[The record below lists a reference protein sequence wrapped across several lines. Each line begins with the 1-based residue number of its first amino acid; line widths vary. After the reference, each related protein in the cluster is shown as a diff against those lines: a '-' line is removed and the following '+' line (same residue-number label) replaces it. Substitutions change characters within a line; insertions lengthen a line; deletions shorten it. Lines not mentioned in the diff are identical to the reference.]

1 MNDFIRARTDGQ
13 KQIRMAEIK
22 ASADALFNEMPYSV
36 ITLTTISA
44 KLGWS
49 RANLY
54 KYVTTKEEIFL
65 AICEEKM
72 QAYFSSLN
80 AAFPDGNKYSA
91 NVVAEVWA
99 GILNANK
106 DYLHYVSIL
115 TSIIEKNVT
124 VDRLAQFKKT
134 YYDEAFPFSA
144 KLSKMLEISE
154 DSARSLFLDVLLY
167 SSACA
172 SSCEKNPLVQ
182 KALAK
187 IKISTGKKDFYDI
200 MKNFILMEIN
210 WRTSQ
215 KSS

>member
-22 ASADALFNEMPYSV
+22 ASADALFNEMPYSD
-36 ITLTTISA
+36 ITLTTIST

-54 KYVTTKEEIFL
+54 KYVTTKEEIYL

-72 QAYFSSLN
+72 AAYFSSLN
-80 AAFPDGNKYSA
+80 AAFPEDNKYSA
-91 NVVAEVWA
+91 QVVAEVWA
-99 GILNANK
+99 GILNASQ

-124 VDRLAQFKKT
+124 VDRLAAFKKK
-134 YYDEAFPFSA
+134 YFDGAFAFSA
-144 KLSKMLEISE
+144 KLSKMLSIPEN
-154 DSARSLFLDVLLY
+154 SARSFFLDVLLY
-167 SSACA
+167 SSAGA

-182 KALAK
+182 QALAK
-187 IKISTGKKDFYDI
+187 IKISTERKDFYDI

-210 WRTSQ
+210 WRTNQ

>member
-22 ASADALFNEMPYSV
+22 ASADTLFNEMPYSD
-36 ITLTTISA
+36 ITLTTIST

-54 KYVTTKEEIFL
+54 KYVTTKEEIYL

-72 QAYFSSLN
+72 TAYFSSLN
-80 AAFPDGNKYSA
+80 AAFPEDNKYSA
-91 NVVAEVWA
+91 EVVAEVWA
-99 GILNANK
+99 GILNARQ

-115 TSIIEKNVT
+115 ASIIEKNVT
-124 VDRLAQFKKT
+124 VDRLAAFKKK
-134 YYDEAFPFSA
+134 YFDGAFAFSA
-144 KLSKMLEISE
+144 KLSKMLSIPEN
-154 DSARSLFLDVLLY
+154 SARSFFLDVLFY
-167 SSACA
+167 SSAGA
-172 SSCEKNPLVQ
+172 SNCEKNPLVQ
-182 KALAK
+182 QALAK
-187 IKISTGKKDFYDI
+187 IKISTERKDFYDI

-210 WRTSQ
+210 WRASQ